1 MVKKNYFLKKIWLFV
16 FTSLFLALPT
26 FGQGVFSGYAGAA
39 GSLQNGTGE
48 KKVVANLDAF
58 FAGQFNF
65 GSIFQ
70 FRTVASLKTL
80 NLTKQFLFTD
90 IES

>member
-58 FAGQFNF
+58 LLD
-65 GSIFQ
+65 
-70 FRTVASLKTL
+70 SLISEVFSSL
-80 NLTKQFLFTD
+80 GPLLL
-90 IES
+90 